1 MRDLKRVG
9 NLSVLVA
16 GMGIGAALATA
27 PLAAAGTQSA
37 DGGAGALGVA
47 AAWAA
52 ADIGEAV
59 ATVGTAEVSLPTLPD
74 GFNVALSISGID
86 LLSLGTATASSS
98 FGNFAFAYGDLA
110 DANAM
115 SGFFNYASAQGD
127 DAIALAGGAGSFNY
141 ASALGDH
148 ASATAA
154 WGNGNVATATGDH
167 AVAFAGASE
176 SWGVYDS
183 HYNTATAEGLHALA
197 YAGWD
202 GSSNNTA
209 TAIGDYVQVYVPEG
223 NPYGPS
229 DADANLFDDGEGLAD
244 FWTSLWNLFVD

>member
-1 MRDLKRVG
+1 
-9 NLSVLVA
+9 
-16 GMGIGAALATA
+16 MGIGAALATA
-27 PLAAAGTQSA
+27 PLSGAGTQSA

-74 GFNVALSISGID
+74 GFNIALSISGFD
-86 LLSLGTATASSS
+86 LLSLGTADASSS

-110 DANAM
+110 SANAM

-127 DAIALAGGAGSFNY
+127 HAIAIVGDTGSFNY
-141 ASALGDH
+141 ATALGDH

-154 WGNGNVATATGDH
+154 WGNGNVATATGDS
-167 AVAFAGASE
+167 AVASAGASVE
-176 SWGVYDS
+176 WGVYDS
-183 HYNTATAEGLHALA
+183 HYNTATAQGLHALA

-202 GSSNNTA
+202 GTSNNTA
-209 TAIGDYVQVYVPEG
+209 TAIGDYVQDFAPEG
-223 NPYGPS
+223 NPYGTS
-229 DADANLFDDGEGLAD
+229 DADANLLDNGEGLAD
-244 FWTSLWNLFVD
+244 FWTSLWNLFTD

>member
-1 MRDLKRVG
+1 
-9 NLSVLVA
+9 
-16 GMGIGAALATA
+16 MGIGAALATA

-52 ADIGEAV
+52 ADIGDAV
-59 ATVGTAEVSLPTLPD
+59 ATVGTAAAVSLPTLPD
-74 GFNVALSISGID
+74 DFGNIAISISGID
-86 LLSLGTATASSS
+86 LLTLGTATASSS

-110 DANAM
+110 YANAM

-127 DAIALAGGAGSFNY
+127 DSIALVGGSGSFNY
-141 ASALGDH
+141 ASAIGDH

-154 WGNGNVATATGDH
+154 WGNGNVATATGDY
-167 AVAFAGASE
+167 AVATAGASE
-176 SWGVYDS
+176 SWAVYDS

-202 GSSNNTA
+202 GTSNNTA
-209 TAIGDYVQVYVPEG
+209 TAIGDYVQDFAPEG
-223 NPYGPS
+223 NPYGTS

-244 FWTSLWNLFVD
+244 FWTSLWNLFTG